1 MKVFFP
7 PGKCP
12 EHTLWY
18 SFGAKSFLPIQCIH
32 VVRNFLFF
40 ENLWYNN
47 SGFRFVLFVQ
57 RGTQQVVPPPRLL
70 FTTNFSSQFSSISK
84 PFRIYTCF
92 IFLGFFSFFL
102 RHSNCNKGFTP
113 VCLPFRHL
121 GYVIFPPKYHNYHNS
136 PRTSFIAGMTQ
147 LRSGIF
153 YGYSRRSF
161 RSPFRCFVYD

>member
-7 PGKCP
+7 PGKCS

-18 SFGAKSFLPIQCIH
+18 SFGTKSFLPIQCIH

-40 ENLWYNN
+40 ENLWYDN
-47 SGFRFVLFVQ
+47 SGSRFVLFVQ

-92 IFLGFFSFFL
+92 IFLGFFSFFFKTFKL
-102 RHSNCNKGFTP
+102 QQRLHAGLFT
-113 VCLPFRHL
+113 
-121 GYVIFPPKYHNYHNS
+121 FPPSWICNFS
-136 PRTSFIAGMTQ
+136 PKIPQLPQFSARVVYSWNDPIA
-147 LRSGIF
+147 IWHF